1 MCGKP
6 DKPEIKCLMCGTCCI
21 AFDISV
27 LGKEAGVPCA
37 HLTAD
42 KKCGIY
48 EDRPWGCKG
57 YKPDELCVLFS
68 TLSEEER
75 VRLLRKIYGV

>member
-1 MCGKP
+1 
-6 DKPEIKCLMCGTCCI
+6 MCGTCCI